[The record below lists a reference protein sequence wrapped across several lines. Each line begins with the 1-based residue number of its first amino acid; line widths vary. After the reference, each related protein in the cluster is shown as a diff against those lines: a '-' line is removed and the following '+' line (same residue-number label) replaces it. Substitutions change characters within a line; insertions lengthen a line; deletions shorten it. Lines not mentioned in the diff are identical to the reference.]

1 MAHEVLD
8 WTLAEIPSDDAPEGA
23 AIVSKIQAPARPPR
37 ARAQPPPLRRPRVTG
52 RGKAA
57 LLLAGLL
64 AGLGVMVLGVG
75 QAGWRRI
82 EQQVTEAVLYEEN
95 QARAGQVEAV
105 VAAHVRTQNDWLD
118 S

>member
-37 ARAQPPPLRRPRVTG
+37 ARAQPAPLRRPRVTG
-52 RGKAA
+52 RGQAA

-64 AGLGVMVLGVG
+64 AGLGVMGLGGG
-75 QAGWRRI
+75 QPGWRRI

-95 QARAGQVEAV
+95 QARGGQGEAV
-105 VAAHVRTQNDWLD
+105 LAAQVRTA
-118 S
+118 SASPG